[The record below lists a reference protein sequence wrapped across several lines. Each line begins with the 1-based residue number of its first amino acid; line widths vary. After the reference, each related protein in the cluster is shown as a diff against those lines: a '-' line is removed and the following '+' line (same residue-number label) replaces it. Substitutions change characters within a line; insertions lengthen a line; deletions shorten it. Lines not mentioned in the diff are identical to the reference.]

1 MQELLA
7 RQISATVH
15 SIHERL
21 THLVGEGRL
30 LILAPGQAFVQDCTA
45 VLVHGRLVAPPEVQG
60 AAAGQLPHPVPG
72 ANDGLVQL
80 GGDRDEA
87 GNGGR
92 GEQQQAASER
102 VLHAAVLGGAA
113 GAEGEARAEAVA
125 QEAPS
130 LMLWIPDFIPYAI
143 SGELAHPAQLV
154 AGLSGAEII
163 VLGSHVG
170 ALQAL

>member
-1 MQELLA
+1 M
-7 RQISATVH
+7 H

-45 VLVHGRLVAPPEVQG
+45 VLVQGRLVAPSEAQG
-60 AAAGQLPHPVPG
+60 AAAGQLLHPVPG
-72 ANDGLVQL
+72 ADDELVPL
-80 GGDRDEA
+80 GADRDEA

-102 VLHAAVLGGAA
+102 VLHAAVIRGAA
-113 GAEGEARAEAVA
+113 GAEGEAPVA

-130 LMLWIPDFIPYAI
+130 LMLWSPDFIPYAI

-154 AGLSGAEII
+154 AGPSGAEII